1 MVKCEDKN
9 DIFTAHSKDIVNT
22 SSHLRIPGSLFSEY
36 EKTWYFIER
45 VYENVVK
52 TSSRNK
58 RKQLILWYTVRTFEN
73 TEFKNNQQRT
83 RSSEFG
89 RYSEDR
95 VREILGSRIKQKELN
110 ISLILSIWLFNQIQ
124 STSFFPL
131 KPYTYNQLMRNKVYH
146 ANTHRFPHQIIRFH
160 DSHAYHECM
169 SIWICAY

>member
-1 MVKCEDKN
+1 MYLKFGSISVALCRECWKFLSRLSEVNESGEIPRTWEDKAVHKLLYTSKLSCIVYYNYYNRLNNVHWDILSIKIKLVKCEDKN

-89 RYSEDR
+89 RYSEA
-95 VREILGSRIKQKELN
+95 E
-110 ISLILSIWLFNQIQ
+110 
-124 STSFFPL
+124 
-131 KPYTYNQLMRNKVYH
+131 
-146 ANTHRFPHQIIRFH
+146 
-160 DSHAYHECM
+160 
-169 SIWICAY
+169 